1 MPNTGE
7 RREIT
12 RRVNAKQAETVQQ
25 SKKLLSKTRQ
35 LSASM
40 EAKNIQRIAETTKGR
55 SRERGSAD
63 MRGSAGLGPQLPVP
77 QGQRADEEASS
88 RMCDEGCPNEG
99 TLTIPHADGILGTR
113 GSYFQ

>member
-25 SKKLLSKTRQ
+25 SKKLLSKSRQ
-35 LSASM
+35 LFASM
-40 EAKNIQRIAETTKGR
+40 EAKNIRRIAQATKRR
-55 SRERGSAD
+55 SRESGGAD
-63 MRGSAGLGPQLPVP
+63 MSDSSGPGPQLLVP

-88 RMCDEGCPNEG
+88 RMYDEGCPNEV
-99 TLTIPHADGILGTR
+99 TLTIPHADGIIGTR